1 MNSAGIAVQFS
12 ALPPGVV
19 MILAAIAVP
28 WIPHMARQAWMLAAI
43 ALSAWGLTTGAG
55 EHFVWTA
62 LGYEFVLYRADA
74 LTFPFAL
81 IFHIAAALNVFYS
94 AHDRKWTARTNSNP
108 ASTAPTIR

>member
-1 MNSAGIAVQFS
+1 MMNSAGIAVQFS

-43 ALSAWGLTTGAG
+43 ALSAWGLTTGPG

-74 LTFPFAL
+74 LTLPFRADFSYCGCTECFL
-81 IFHIAAALNVFYS
+81 Q
-94 AHDRKWTARTNSNP
+94 RT
-108 ASTAPTIR
+108 